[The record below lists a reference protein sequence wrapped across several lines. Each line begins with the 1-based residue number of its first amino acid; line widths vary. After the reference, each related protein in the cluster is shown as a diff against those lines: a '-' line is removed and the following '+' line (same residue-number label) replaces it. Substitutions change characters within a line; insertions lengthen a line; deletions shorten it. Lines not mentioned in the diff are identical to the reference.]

1 VKINLKKAKI
11 LQWLDLD
18 KVLLGILIIILATHY
33 LKVFPSGLDDF
44 VLALVALSATL
55 PVVWSAIKALKE
67 KYIGID
73 LLASIALIFSL
84 LVKEYASAVF
94 INLMLTSARILGA
107 YTENRSRKTIQSLLK
122 LKPKK
127 AKIKVDNNIIE
138 VAISKIKKDNL
149 VVVELGERIP
159 IDGEVVAGEAEVDQS
174 SLTGESLPID
184 KKIGDRVYSSTVVV
198 SGNLIIKAEK
208 IGEETT
214 LEKMIQLVEEA
225 AQHKP
230 EITTLVEIFTSW
242 YVILMLVGSGILY
255 FISRDLSLVLAVVLV
270 VCADDIA
277 VAVPLAFI
285 ASIGQAAKKGVI
297 IKGGDFLEGIS
308 KAKVLIVDKTGT
320 LTRGKLKVEAFF
332 VFDDWGSNDV
342 LRLAGAAS
350 LLSSHPSAKAILR
363 YAEENN
369 IKPQQPDE
377 FKEESGKGAEA
388 SLKGKKIVTGKI
400 SFFEELGIKMSAHQR
415 RDIEREKDKGLNTTL
430 IGCDGSLIGFF
441 TLADEIRPNVKSIL
455 SELKNLGMEKIVML
469 TGDNEKIAQRIAE
482 KVGITEYY
490 ANLLPE
496 DKLKYLKK
504 YLSKNYKVVAI
515 GDGANDA
522 ALLNAADIGI
532 AMGGIGADV
541 TIESGDIVLMQDNL
555 SQVPETMR
563 LARYTARVSKQNFVI
578 WGITNGVG
586 LSLVF
591 SGLIPAVIL
600 PTFAAAYN
608 FLTDFVPIL
617 NSARLF
623 NLHIAK
629 IKNPPNPNH

>member
-1 VKINLKKAKI
+1 MKINLKKI
-11 LQWLDLD
+11 NNWQWLDFD
-18 KVLLGILIIILATHY
+18 PVLLVVLVIILIVHY
-33 LKVFPSGLDDF
+33 LNFFPSDLDDF
-44 VLALVALSATL
+44 IVALVALIATL

-67 KYIGID
+67 KHIGVD

-84 LVKEYASAVF
+84 LAKEYTSAVF
-94 INLMLTSARILGA
+94 INLMLASARILGG
-107 YTENRSRKTIQSLLK
+107 YTEGRSRRAIEGLLK

-127 AKIKVDNNIIE
+127 AKIKKGGEVIE
-138 VAISKIKKDNL
+138 IAVSKIRISDL
-149 VVVELGERIP
+149 VVVELGDRIP
-159 IDGEVVAGEAEVDQS
+159 IDGKVIEGEAEVDQS
-174 SLTGESLPID
+174 SLTGESLPVD
-184 KKIGDRVYSSTVVV
+184 KKIGDQVYSSTVVI

-208 IGEETT
+208 IGKETT
-214 LEKMIQLVEEA
+214 LEKMIQLVEKA

-230 EITTLVEIFTSW
+230 EITTFVEIFTSW

-255 FISRDLSLVLAVVLV
+255 FISRDLFLVLAVVLV

-285 ASIGQAAKKGVI
+285 ASIGHAAKKGVI

-320 LTRGKLKVEAFF
+320 LTRGKLKVENFF
-332 VFDDWGSNDV
+332 VFDDWESNDV
-342 LRLAGAAS
+342 LRLSSAAS
-350 LLSSHPSAKAILR
+350 LLSSHPSAKAILK
-363 YAEENN
+363 YAEEKNV
-369 IKPQQPDE
+369 KPLEPE
-377 FKEESGKGAEA
+377 KFEEYSGKG
-388 SLKGKKIVTGKI
+388 SVSILNNKKVSIGKL
-400 SFFEELGIKMSAHQR
+400 SFFEELGIKMSVHQR
-415 RDIEREKDKGLNTTL
+415 RDIEREKGKGLNTTL
-430 IGCDGSLIGFF
+430 IGCDGFLIGFF
-441 TLADEIRPNVKSIL
+441 TLADEIRPNVKNIL
-455 SELKNLGMEKIVML
+455 SELKNLGIEKIVML

-555 SQVPETMR
+555 SQVPETVR

-578 WGITNGVG
+578 WGITNGIG

-591 SGLIPAVIL
+591 SGFIPAIIL
-600 PTFAAAYN
+600 PTFAAAFN
-608 FLTDFVPIL
+608 FVTDFAPIL

-623 NLHIAK
+623 NLHV
-629 IKNPPNPNH
+629 NPLKFSKLP

>member
-1 VKINLKKAKI
+1 MLSPKFPKKNSN
-11 LQWLDLD
+11 WLDLD
-18 KVLLGILIIILATHY
+18 PVLLIILVIILIVHY
-33 LKVFPSGLDDF
+33 LKVFPSDSDDF
-44 VLALVALSATL
+44 VLILVALIATL

-67 KYIGID
+67 KHIGIN

-84 LVKEYASAVF
+84 LTKEYASAVF
-94 INLMLTSARILGA
+94 INLMLASARILGS
-107 YTENRSRKTIQSLLK
+107 YTEGRSRQAIEGLLK

-127 AKIKVDNNIIE
+127 AR
-138 VAISKIKKDNL
+138 IKKDGEVIEIAVSKIRTSDL
-149 VVVELGERIP
+149 VVVELGDRIP
-159 IDGEVVAGEAEVDQS
+159 IDGDVVEGEAEVDQS
-174 SLTGESLPID
+174 SLTGESLPVD
-184 KKIGDRVYSSTVVV
+184 KKIGDQVYSSTVII

-208 IGEETT
+208 IGKETT

-230 EITTLVEIFTSW
+230 GITTLVEVFTSW

-285 ASIGQAAKKGVI
+285 ASIGHAAKKGVI

-308 KAKVLIVDKTGT
+308 KVKVLIVDKTGT
-320 LTRGKLKVEAFF
+320 LTRGKLKVENFF
-332 VFDDWGSNDV
+332 VFNDWESNDV
-342 LRLAGAAS
+342 LRLAGATS

-369 IKPQQPDE
+369 IKPRQPDE

-388 SLKGKKIVTGKI
+388 LISEKKIVTGKP

-441 TLADEIRPNVKSIL
+441 TLADEIRPSVKNIL
-455 SELKNLGMEKIVML
+455 SELKNLGIEKIVML

-482 KVGITEYY
+482 KVGITEYH

-496 DKLKYLKK
+496 NKLKYLKK
-504 YLSKNYKVVAI
+504 YLSKNHKVVAI

-541 TIESGDIVLMQDNL
+541 TIESGDIVLMQDDL
-555 SQVPETMR
+555 SKVPEIMR
-563 LARYTARVSKQNFVI
+563 LAKFTNRVAKQDFVI
-578 WGITNGVG
+578 WAFTNSVG
-586 LSLVF
+586 LYLVF
-591 SGLIPAVIL
+591 SGFIPAIIL

-623 NLHIAK
+623 NLHI
-629 IKNPPNPNH
+629 NPPKFSKLL